1 MRNYI
6 ILNGTNSNTIT
17 GLLIQSLAPIS
28 KPLMRTEIEE
38 IDGRDGDIITP
49 LGFSAYDKQITIGLY
64 GTYDIN
70 AIIAF
75 FNSEGTVTFSNE
87 PDKYYNY
94 QIYDQI
100 DFERLVRYRTATVTL
115 HCQPFKFATTGESQT
130 LDSGTPIS
138 AEGTN
143 LVLEGSQLAPFSQF
157 DLKGNTTQQTYSGKN
172 LMDTYSFVGKNAAG
186 TLTVSADGVL
196 TLTGNTNSNGWCG
209 INKDGTTLKDLAPNL
224 VAGNTYYLYLQGNN
238 LARTNIYLA
247 GSAFGWERG
256 TAHTITQSE
265 LNGSINIYG
274 GYNTTTTFQIMI
286 TATSD
291 NVYEPYVG
299 GVPAPNPDYPQPVQ
313 VVTGENTVKIH
324 GKNLIDVDFTS
335 GTANGV
341 TKTLN
346 ADGSITLNGHTTAAH
361 GFYNI
366 SPLINFEAGKTYTL
380 SVEVLSGSFTPYQSN
395 TDFAC
400 VVTVG
405 RDGNTNFGVN
415 ITGSTSATHTFQNQ
429 NSQAPYMW
437 LNWTNNTTSTDA
449 VFNNFTFR
457 IQVEEGSTAT
467 SSEPYQEQ
475 SYPISLG
482 SIELCKIGDY
492 QDYIY
497 KDGSDWK
504 IHKAVG
510 KAVLDGSVA
519 PTATNTDATN
529 TIRPRWESFLSPAPN
544 SPAADRLLAKSN
556 RFQAVS
562 NWSADVEGIYYDEGS
577 SSQVWLR
584 ISKTLASDQ
593 TQLVSWLQSNPVDLY
608 YPLGLTSQTDTTI
621 TNAALIEQL
630 DAIANQAHAYKTRT
644 YVDSNAAT
652 GNVPHI
658 IAATV
663 VGSADGT
670 VTNAGNIYSK
680 PKLTIYGSGDV
691 GVYLNGVQMLQIA
704 LGTLGNITIDTDLM
718 EAYTSTIDNLQNRAV
733 TGDYSNFKLA
743 VGANK
748 ISFSGSVTSCIVENF
763 SRWL

>member
-6 ILNGTNSNTIT
+6 ILNGTNSNTIN
-17 GLLIQSLAPIS
+17 GLLIQELAPIS

-100 DFERLVRYRTATVTL
+100 DFERLVRFKTATVTL
-115 HCQPFKFATTGESQT
+115 HCQPFKFATTGETQT
-130 LDSGTPIS
+130 LDSGDPVS
-138 AEGTN
+138 DEGTN

-157 DLKGNTTQQTYSGKN
+157 DLKGNTEQDTYTGKN
-172 LMDTYSFVGKNAAG
+172 LMKYPYKDTTVTRNGITFTDNGDGTVTANGTASTEALFWITNDIWSYSTNNIVIPAG
-186 TLTVSADGVL
+186 TYTISKTGRDKVHIYVTVYGKTQGQIGTFNSSTSDATFTTTEEASLTIRLSIKDVGA
-196 TLTGNTNSNGWCG
+196 TISNFVFRPQ
-209 INKDGTTLKDLAPNL
+209 I
-224 VAGNTYYLYLQGNN
+224 
-238 LARTNIYLA
+238 
-247 GSAFGWERG
+247 E
-256 TAHTITQSE
+256 
-265 LNGSINIYG
+265 NGS
-274 GYNTTTTFQIMI
+274 TS
-286 TATSD
+286 TA
-291 NVYEPYVG
+291 YEPYVG
-299 GVPAPNPDYPQPVQ
+299 AVPAPNPNYPQAVK

-324 GKNLIDVDFTS
+324 GKNLLPI
-335 GTANGV
+335 TANSSSTGGITM
-341 TKTLN
+341 TKN
-346 ADGSITLNGHTTAAH
+346 ADGSLTFNGTATGNAYFNLNQSASG
-361 GFYNI
+361 YVYLE
-366 SPLINFEAGKTYTL
+366 SGKTYTL
-380 SVEVLSGSFTPYQSN
+380 SASTPLPAN
-395 TDFAC
+395 TRLC
-400 VVTVG
+400 C
-405 RDGNTNFGVN
+405 R
-415 ITGSTSATHTFQNQ
+415 
-429 NSQAPYMW
+429 
-437 LNWTNNTTSTDA
+437 NTTGTTTNYIDIYGGNQTSKTTTMAVDDSTFTYFA
-449 VFNNFTFR
+449 VYGAGTVVNNLT
-457 IQVEEGSTAT
+457 IYPMLELGSTAT
-467 SSEPYQEQ
+467 DFEPYQEQ

-497 KDGSDWK
+497 KSDGKWYV
-504 IHKAVG
+504 HKAIN
-510 KAVLDGSVA
+510 KEVLDGSGTWTAGGQGNVYIWRA
-519 PTATNTDATN
+519 PASDLVMPSASSV
-529 TIRPRWESFLSPAPN
+529 I
-544 SPAADRLLAKSN
+544 ADIVCSHLKGVTFS
-556 RFQAVS
+556 
-562 NWSADVEGIYYDEGS
+562 DIYYARDTGVAVPS
-577 SSQVWLR
+577 NGQRICVSVITDVATTKAWLDANTP
-584 ISKTLASDQ
+584 SVYYVLA
-593 TQLVSWLQSNPVDLY
+593 TP
-608 YPLGLTSQTDTTI
+608 TDTEI
-621 TNAALIEQL
+621 TNEALIEQL

-670 VTNAGNIYSK
+670 ITNAGNIYSK

-718 EAYTSTIDNLQNRAV
+718 EAYTGTIDNLQNRAV